1 MNDITVSIFILTYNQ
16 EQFIAQTIESVLMQQ
31 TNFNYQL
38 VIGEDYSTD
47 QTRKICER
55 YAEKYGDKIM
65 LLPSLHIN
73 IGLIANYMRTIKKCN
88 GKYIA
93 ICDGDDYWIDVY
105 KLQKQVDLLENNPNY
120 SIVHTGVKF
129 LFANGEFEDFIN
141 LNNLKYNSFEDLI
154 RFNFIFSVTA
164 VFRNVQF
171 TNSLPTWVEKYPYGD
186 WSTYLWTIKD
196 KGQICYIPDITSVY
210 RKNIG
215 VSSGLRD
222 SDSIDVNI
230 LKDIYSYINCDINK
244 EKLLNCIFDKEWG
257 FLVEQNAKKEYKK
270 AFVLFIRLIKQKK
283 EKLFWIKYYLHS
295 LVNNFFRIKT
305 HQLTK

>member
-1 MNDITVSIFILTYNQ
+1 MNFITVSIFILTYNQ
-16 EQFIAQTIESVLMQQ
+16 EKFIAQTIESILMQK
-31 TNFNYQL
+31 TNFSFQL
-38 VIGEDYSTD
+38 VIGEDCSTD
-47 QTRKICER
+47 ATRVICEK
-55 YAEKYGDKIM
+55 YASDYGDKIM
-65 LLPSLHIN
+65 LLPSPHIN
-73 IGLIANYMRTIKKCN
+73 IGLIANYMRTIKECN

-154 RFNFIFSVTA
+154 CFNFIFSVTA

-171 TNSLPTWVEKYPYGD
+171 TNPLPAWVEKYPYGD

-196 KGQICYIPDITSVY
+196 KGQIYYIPDITSVY

-215 VSSGLRD
+215 VSSGLKD
-222 SDSIDVNI
+222 SYSIDVNI

-244 EKLLNCIFDKEWG
+244 EILLICIFDKEWG